1 MDNETIRGVAL
12 AIMAVLVLAGYIA
25 MGGDGR
31 DLEDHARWMA
41 ETKESGAWVMW

>member
-1 MDNETIRGVAL
+1 MVRAKKVAL
-12 AIMAVLVLAGYIA
+12 AAAAAAAIALFVA

-41 ETKESGAWVMW
+41 SARDTGAWVMW